1 MQPTGWAGRDLLASR
16 VLERLALR
24 VPGLRWHEPEGRI
37 LANVAT
43 DDLRSYIKLRPP
55 ARGVSYED
63 YIDFWAER
71 WLDKWRERV
80 KLVFG
85 GQDAEVFAKYR
96 KLVEETAP
104 LWSHLPN
111 PSEALELIIDALIDA
126 GELCFL
132 RLLAESTL
140 RSELLRVKQ
149 SSKSIDEA
157 LARVR
162 EGALSVVKSAVAR
175 ARGYKYVRGHLVWL
189 RVSEDVWRTSYGKIV
204 EAPVEDEEAYGAVS
218 L

>member
-1 MQPTGWAGRDLLASR
+1 MQPAGWAGRDLLASK

-24 VPGLRWHEPEGRI
+24 VPGLRKHEPEGRM
-37 LANVAT
+37 LANVAA

-55 ARGVSYED
+55 AREASYED
-63 YIDFWAER
+63 YVDFWTER

-96 KLVEETAP
+96 RMVEETAP
-104 LWSHLPN
+104 LWSHLPD
-111 PSEALELIIDALIDA
+111 PSEALELIMDALIDV
-126 GELCFL
+126 GELCFV

-140 RSELLRVKQ
+140 RSELLRVRQ
-149 SSKSIDEA
+149 SSRSIDEA

-162 EGALSVVKSAVAR
+162 EGALSIVKSAVAR
-175 ARGYKYVRGHLVWL
+175 ARGLKYVRGHLVWL
-189 RVSEDVWRTSYGKIV
+189 RVSEDIWRTSYGRIV
-204 EAPVEDEEAYGAVS
+204 EAPFEDEEAYGAVS